1 MSITAARVFLAST
14 LCATVVCAIWAG
26 IAWHVAGRFAPASG
40 LPVALT
46 LVATVLLISGLLF
59 FPRFVE
65 ARVSG
70 DELVVRRVFGRRV
83 VDVAAVREV
92 VVLAGL
98 ILPSRVSGP
107 LVRRVVLCGESG
119 VIGAFS
125 APDDQVVAALRSR
138 GVPVVEIPE
147 VLSAAQARRR
157 VPGSMSAAEVLVG
170 PTSAVIVVGALVAAA
185 ALVLV

>member
-14 LCATVVCAIWAG
+14 LCATVVCATWAG
-26 IAWHVAGRFAPASG
+26 IAWHVAGRFALASG
-40 LPVALT
+40 FPVALT
-46 LVATVLLISGLLF
+46 VVAAVLLVSALLF

-65 ARVSG
+65 ARVGG
-70 DELVVRRVFGRRV
+70 DGLVIRRVFGRRV

-98 ILPSRVSGP
+98 ILPSRISGP
-107 LVRRVVLCGESG
+107 LVRRVVLRGESG
-119 VIGAFS
+119 VIDAFS

-138 GVPVVEIPE
+138 GVPVIEIDD

-157 VPGSMSAAEVLVG
+157 VPGSMSAAEVLSG
-170 PTSAVIVVGALVAAA
+170 PLLAVVVVGALAAAA

>member
-14 LCATVVCAIWAG
+14 LGAMVVCAIWAG
-26 IAWHVAGRFAPASG
+26 IAWHVAGRFSPSSG

-46 LVATVLLISGLLF
+46 LVAAVLLISGLLF

-83 VDVAAVREV
+83 VDVADVREV
-92 VVLAGL
+92 VILAGL

-107 LVRRVVLCGESG
+107 LVRRVMLRGESG
-119 VIGAFS
+119 VIDAFS
-125 APDDQVVAALRSR
+125 APDDQVVDALRSR
-138 GVPVVEIPE
+138 DVPMIVIEE
-147 VLSAAQARRR
+147 ALSAAQARRR
-157 VPGSMSAAEVLVG
+157 VPGLMSAAEVIVG
-170 PTSAVIVVGALVAAA
+170 PALAVIVVGALTAAA